1 VTELDF
7 KPLKPAEAV
16 AFFRSKGYRV
26 GFSWRDTSARQHA
39 EAFTVAKAMQT
50 DVLEAIR
57 KEVERSLVEGTTFEQ
72 FQKAL
77 APRLKELGWWGRKP
91 MPDPLTGEIVDAQ
104 LGSSRR
110 LRIIYDA
117 NIRAAHAVGRWAAIQ
132 RTKKNLPWLRYV
144 AVKDSRTRPQHLAW
158 HETILPVDH
167 PFWDTH
173 FPPNGWR
180 CRCTVQQF
188 TNGDLER
195 LGWKP
200 TDPPPPVN
208 PGRSHINRETGEVVT
223 APEGID
229 PGWGH
234 NVGKV
239 AEGRFPNPARYSEA
253 DWGHATARNAV
264 SSPHFDDIVTGR
276 AEGSAPVGWLDDT
289 LTDALKT
296 EVRRVDLSAGTMRR
310 QRGELTGAPGHP
322 ELTIDDYRRLPEVI
336 GNGRVLQESDRVV
349 QIFGQADGVM
359 YRALVEV
366 TGDGEAAVLVA
377 LSRSSE
383 EERAREAA
391 RLALVRSETVIADSP
406 E

>member
-366 TGDGEAAVLVA
+366 TGDGEAAVLVT
-377 LSRSSE
+377 L
-383 EERAREAA
+383 
-391 RLALVRSETVIADSP
+391 LLT
-406 E
+406 